1 MYWRSPIFSI
11 LKAAV
16 NHTKKNDEW
25 LVNSAFCLD
34 PPSSFVIVIRGGV
47 CKDKVVCDY
56 IVEHVT

>member
-1 MYWRSPIFSI
+1 MFSI

-56 IVEHVT
+56 IVERVT